1 MATLPATYRPKLKP
15 SALPKVPATSVAQ
28 EPVPAPAHETAE
40 AVAAP
45 TAVEVQPMQAQAQQI
60 DDTTLPAAQ
69 GRLLTVEEA
78 LRYMNIKPS
87 YRRFFQDKQGRYN
100 AKLIEKYDWLW
111 NGSRV
116 VLIPKWF
123 GDESCQQ
130 PFDATASCGA

>member
-1 MATLPATYRPKLKP
+1 MPEPMPAPTQ
-15 SALPKVPATSVAQ
+15 APAEVAQ
-28 EPVPAPAHETAE
+28 PEPSHVQIPDDTPMPVP
-40 AVAAP
+40 
-45 TAVEVQPMQAQAQQI
+45 QARI
-60 DDTTLPAAQ
+60 LTT
-69 GRLLTVEEA
+69 EEA

-123 GDESCQQ
+123 GDDTCPQ
-130 PFDATASCGA
+130 PFAATASCGA